1 MRATWSRRADGFISA
16 FVSASGQ
23 HAAAIA
29 LRIAIASSGWPPP
42 RRQASPAPDKNQLAI
57 NRSHIIN
64 SHHAKQCGWQQSRLK
79 YASVSSR
86 RSSTVTA
93 HQSQH
98 QPTCAQFLA
107 RAPCIG
113 RGLRRILCPTL
124 LRGGAWP
131 LPVLAK
137 GRRGIRFLQI
147 HNVAQSPISKTGFA
161 RSSKQKRQQVGVSEP
176 EL

>member
-1 MRATWSRRADGFISA
+1 MRATWSRRADGFMSA

-29 LRIAIASSGWPPP
+29 LCIAIAPSGWPPP
-42 RRQASPAPDKNQLAI
+42 RRQASPAPDKIHLAI
-57 NRSHIIN
+57 NRSHMIN
-64 SHHAKQCGWQQSRLK
+64 SHHAKQCGWHKSRLK
-79 YASVSSR
+79 YAPVPSR

-98 QPTCAQFLA
+98 QGYLRAAA
-107 RAPCIG
+107 RPCSAHWQ
-113 RGLRRILCPTL
+113 GLRRVLCPTL

-147 HNVAQSPISKTGFA
+147 RNVAQSPISKSGFA
-161 RSSKQKRQQVGVSEP
+161 RSSKQKCQQVGVSEP
-176 EL
+176 KM